1 MKRWIS
7 ALILGLLA
15 TSVYAGEWQVDKKAK
30 DNLVKFTSE
39 VIALTFD
46 GTTEKVDGYIYWE
59 GEKLFEEKAQFTI
72 EVDMASFDTGIGKR
86 NSDMRNVIGTK
97 KWPKAIFKG
106 DIVQHSPDS
115 TAANVHNVL
124 TRGTFSLHGVERKID
139 VPAKIEIA
147 DGHSVVTAHFTM
159 RLEDYN
165 IEAPS
170 LAAFV
175 KVSQEVA
182 VAVHFTMQHIKKGKD
197 SK

>member
-1 MKRWIS
+1 MQRWTPV
-7 ALILGLLA
+7 LILCLLA
-15 TSVYAGEWQVDKKAK
+15 PSVYAGEWHVDKKAK
-30 DNLVKFTSE
+30 DNLIKFTSE

-59 GEKLFEEKAQFTI
+59 GEKLFEKKAQFTI
-72 EVDMASFDTGIGKR
+72 EVYMASFDTGIGKR
-86 NSDMRNVIGTK
+86 NSDMRDVIGSK
-97 KWPKAIFKG
+97 KWPKAVFKG
-106 DIVQHSPDS
+106 DIVQHAPDS
-115 TAANVHNVL
+115 TAANTYNVL

-139 VPAKIEIA
+139 VPALIKI
-147 DGHSVVTAHFTM
+147 DQGHSVVSANFTM

-175 KVSQEVA
+175 KVSEEVA
-182 VAVHFTMQHIKKGKD
+182 VAVHFTMQHIENKKD

>member
-1 MKRWIS
+1 MQRW
-7 ALILGLLA
+7 APILTLCLLA
-15 TSVYAGEWQVDKKAK
+15 TSAFAGEWHVDKKAK
-30 DNLVKFTSE
+30 DNLVTFTSE

-59 GEKLFEEKAQFTI
+59 GEKLFEKKAQFAI

-86 NSDMRNVIGTK
+86 NSDMRDVIGTK

-106 DIVQHSPDS
+106 DIVQHAPDS
-115 TAANVHNVL
+115 TAANTYNVL

-139 VPAKIEIA
+139 VPAKIKVAE
-147 DGHSVVTAHFTM
+147 GHSVVSANFTM

-175 KVSQEVA
+175 KVSEEVA
-182 VAVHFTMQHIKKGKD
+182 VAVHFTMKHIEKKKD